1 MSEKMQDLGEK
12 PLEELFV
19 GLEEVI
25 NQMESE
31 IVSLEDSFRLYHQGI
46 DLLKI
51 CNDKID
57 KVEKKI
63 QILDEEGEIHEF

>member
-31 IVSLEDSFRLYHQGI
+31 NVSLEDSFRLYHQGI

-57 KVEKKI
+57 KVEKKM